1 MAPRPP
7 LPPFTEQT
15 ARQKVQ
21 AAEDAWNTRDPGRV
35 AGAYS
40 EDSVWRNRNEFITG
54 RAEIVEFLRAKWAR
68 ELDYALRK
76 DLWSFGGN
84 RIAVRFQYECHDAAG
99 QWYRSY
105 GNELWEF
112 DQDGYMM
119 RREASINDVP
129 IAESQRRI
137 FGSRPEA
144 ERGQSFPL
152 QAGRS
157 LGAWRLAHGVPAWSN
172 GCPGL
177 TFTTPLVSKVYES

>member
-7 LPPFTEQT
+7 LPPFTEET

-21 AAEDAWNTRDPGRV
+21 AAEDAWNSRDPERV

-40 EDSVWRNRNEFITG
+40 EDSVWRNRGEFVTG
-54 RAEIVEFLRAKWAR
+54 RAEIAGFLRRKWER

-76 DLWSFGGN
+76 DLWAFWGN

-112 DQDGYMM
+112 DHEGLMR

-129 IAESQRRI
+129 IAESERRI
-137 FGSRPEA
+137 FGPRPQA
-144 ERGQSFPL
+144 ERGQSPPL
-152 QAGRS
+152 R
-157 LGAWRLAHGVPAWSN
+157 
-172 GCPGL
+172 
-177 TFTTPLVSKVYES
+177 